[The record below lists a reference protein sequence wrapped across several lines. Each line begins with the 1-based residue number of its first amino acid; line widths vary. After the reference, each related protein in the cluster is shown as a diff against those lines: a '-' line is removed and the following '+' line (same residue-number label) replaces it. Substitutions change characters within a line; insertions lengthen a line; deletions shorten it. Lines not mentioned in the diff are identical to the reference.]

1 MLHIQTIRCR
11 NTNELNFKSLI
22 KMARRFNVDT
32 MFFFNDTKKNKYS
45 NLEKKDMPQLNIKNN
60 I

>member
-1 MLHIQTIRCR
+1 
-11 NTNELNFKSLI
+11 
-22 KMARRFNVDT
+22 MARRFNVDT